1 MLCTMW
7 WLRMNFSAVTV
18 LRFLLTGTYLHN
30 FYYAHK
36 SSQEKMLIKP
46 LIKLETDQSA
56 VYFLG

>member
-1 MLCTMW
+1 MW

-56 VYFLG
+56 VYFLA

>member
-7 WLRMNFSAVTV
+7 WLRMNFSAVT
-18 LRFLLTGTYLHN
+18 FLLTGTYLHN

-36 SSQEKMLIKP
+36 SSQEKMLIK
-46 LIKLETDQSA
+46 LETDQSA

>member
-1 MLCTMW
+1 MW

-30 FYYAHK
+30 LYYAHK
-36 SSQEKMLIKP
+36 SSQKKM